1 MLSLTSG
8 LSASQQEIEE
18 LQRVFLLL
26 DKDNSGTLNVDELQ
40 NITQTEF
47 GKQFIGM
54 TKNDW
59 EEVIKSCDMNG
70 NGVIDFQEFISACL
84 NRKVLVDQNDV
95 RKAFQ
100 IIDANK
106 DGKVTKQDFEQ
117 LFNSHKKYGGRNM
130 DCKLWEELLMEADKD
145 GDGVITFDD
154 F

>member
-1 MLSLTSG
+1 VLSLTSG

-47 GKQFIGM
+47 GKQFQGM

-84 NRKVLVDQNDV
+84 NRKVLVD
-95 RKAFQ
+95 
-100 IIDANK
+100 
-106 DGKVTKQDFEQ
+106 
-117 LFNSHKKYGGRNM
+117 
-130 DCKLWEELLMEADKD
+130 
-145 GDGVITFDD
+145 
-154 F
+154 